1 MSLQALPVHE
11 LNDFG
16 LFTQNIFYFLS
27 NFYNFF

>member
-1 MSLQALPVHE
+1 MSLQTLPVHE